1 MLTISIDP
9 VAFTI
14 GSLAVRWYGIMVA
27 VGVVSAL
34 AITLREAKRLGVPH
48 DIYGLFL
55 WGIIGGFI
63 GGRLAHVIDYW
74 EDYVANPRGLIGFAG
89 LALYGT
95 IIGVLVAVWIYMRVR
110 RVPFSSLAGVGDAIA
125 LGAPVAQAIGR
136 IGCTINGCCFGKP
149 SPFTS
154 FPGAVIYTAR
164 DTIPRY
170 WHDLHLYQ
178 DGITIPLYPA
188 QIYFLLWNL
197 IVFAILWRFRGKLKP
212 QGSLFFLYL
221 CLYAAGDFALRFF
234 RLNEPFLLGLHQG
247 QVISLAILVV
257 AVPWLIIRLRRFQK
271 QALVTELANG
281 AELEQ
286 SHED

>member
-9 VAFTI
+9 VAFAI
-14 GSLAVRWYGIMVA
+14 GSLTVMWYGIMVA
-27 VGVVSAL
+27 VAVVSAL
-34 AITLREAKRLGVPH
+34 AITLREANRLGLSH
-48 DIYGLFL
+48 DIYALFL

-63 GGRLAHVIDYW
+63 GGRLVHIIDYW
-74 EDYVANPRGLIGFAG
+74 EYYIANPQALIGFAG

-95 IIGVLVAVWIYMRVR
+95 IIGVIAAVWIYMRVR
-110 RVPFSSLAGVGDAIA
+110 RVPFSSLAGVGDAA
-125 LGAPVAQAIGR
+125 AVGVPVAQAIGR
-136 IGCTINGCCFGKP
+136 VGCTINGCCFGKP
-149 SPFTS
+149 SPFQS
-154 FPGAVIYTAR
+154 FPGAVIYTPR
-164 DTIPRY
+164 DTIPSEY
-170 WHDLHLYQ
+170 W
-178 DGITIPLYPA
+178 GVPLYPA

-197 IVFAILWRFRGKLKP
+197 IVFAIVWRLRGKLKP

-234 RLNEPFLLGLHQG
+234 RVNEPLLLGLHQG

-257 AVPWLIIRLRRFQK
+257 AVPWLIIRIRRFQK
-271 QALVTELANG
+271 QALATELANG

>member
-9 VAFTI
+9 VAFII
-14 GSLAVRWYGIMVA
+14 GSLTVRWYGIMVA
-27 VGVVSAL
+27 VAVVSAL

-74 EDYVANPRGLIGFAG
+74 EYYIANPRELIGFAG
-89 LALYGT
+89 LALHGT
-95 IIGVLVAVWIYMRVR
+95 IIGVLVAVWIYMMVR
-110 RVPFSSLAGVGDAIA
+110 RVPFSSLAGVGDAVA
-125 LGAPVAQAIGR
+125 LGASLAQAVGR
-136 IGCTINGCCFGKP
+136 VGCTINGCCFGKP
-149 SPFTS
+149 SPFQS
-154 FPGAVIYTAR
+154 FPGAVIYTPR
-164 DTIPRY
+164 DTIPPEY
-170 WHDLHLYQ
+170 W
-178 DGITIPLYPA
+178 GVPLYPA

-197 IVFAILWRFRGKLKP
+197 IVFAIVWRFRGKLKP

-234 RLNEPFLLGLHQG
+234 RVNEPFLLGLHQG

>member
-9 VAFTI
+9 VAFII
-14 GSLAVRWYGIMVA
+14 GSLTVRWYGIMVA
-27 VGVVSAL
+27 VAVVSAL

-74 EDYVANPRGLIGFAG
+74 EYYIANPRELIGFAG
-89 LALYGT
+89 LALHGT
-95 IIGVLVAVWIYMRVR
+95 IIGVLVAVWIYMMVR
-110 RVPFSSLAGVGDAIA
+110 RVPFSSLAGVGDAVA
-125 LGAPVAQAIGR
+125 LGASLAQAVGR
-136 IGCTINGCCFGKP
+136 VGCTINGCCFGKP
-149 SPFTS
+149 SPFQS
-154 FPGAVIYTAR
+154 FPGAVIYTPR
-164 DTIPRY
+164 DTIPPEY
-170 WHDLHLYQ
+170 W
-178 DGITIPLYPA
+178 GVPLYPA

-197 IVFAILWRFRGKLKP
+197 IVFAILWRSRGKLKP

-234 RLNEPFLLGLHQG
+234 RVNEPFLLGLHQG

>member
-14 GSLAVRWYGIMVA
+14 GSLAVRWYGIIVA
-27 VGVVSAL
+27 VAVVSAL
-34 AITLREAKRLGVPH
+34 ALTLREGKRLGISH
-48 DIYGLFL
+48 DIYALFL

-74 EDYVANPRGLIGFAG
+74 EYYIANPKELIGFAG
-89 LALYGT
+89 LALYGS

-110 RVPFSSLAGVGDAIA
+110 KVPFSSLAAVGDAVA
-125 LGAPVAQAIGR
+125 VGAPLAQAIGR

-149 SPFTS
+149 SPFQS
-154 FPGAVIYTAR
+154 FPGAVIYTPR
-164 DTIPRY
+164 DTIPPQY
-170 WHDLHLYQ
+170 W
-178 DGITIPLYPA
+178 GVPLYPA
-188 QIYFLLWNL
+188 QIYFLIWNL
-197 IVFAILWRFRGKLKP
+197 IVFAVVWTLRGKLKP

-221 CLYAAGDFALRFF
+221 CLYAAGDFGLRFF
-234 RLNEPFLLGLHQG
+234 RVNDPFLLGLHQG

-271 QALVTELANG
+271 QALVTELTNEAD
-281 AELEQ
+281 LEQ

>member
-14 GSLAVRWYGIMVA
+14 GSLAVRWYGIIVA
-27 VGVVSAL
+27 VAVVSAL
-34 AITLREAKRLGVPH
+34 ALTLREGKRLGISH
-48 DIYGLFL
+48 DIYALFL

-74 EDYVANPRGLIGFAG
+74 EYYIANPKELIGFAG
-89 LALYGT
+89 LALYGS

-110 RVPFSSLAGVGDAIA
+110 KVPFSSLAAVGDAVA
-125 LGAPVAQAIGR
+125 VGAPLAQAIGR

-149 SPFTS
+149 SPFQS
-154 FPGAVIYTAR
+154 FPGAVIYTPR
-164 DTIPRY
+164 DTIPPQY
-170 WHDLHLYQ
+170 W
-178 DGITIPLYPA
+178 GVPLYPA
-188 QIYFLLWNL
+188 QIYFLIWNL
-197 IVFAILWRFRGKLKP
+197 IVFAVVWTLRGKLKP

-221 CLYAAGDFALRFF
+221 CLYAAGDFGLRFF
-234 RLNEPFLLGLHQG
+234 RVNDPFLLGLHQG

-271 QALVTELANG
+271 QALVTELANE
-281 AELEQ
+281 ADLEQ

>member
-9 VAFTI
+9 VAFII
-14 GSLAVRWYGIMVA
+14 GSLTVRWYGVMVA
-27 VGVVSAL
+27 VAVVSAL
-34 AITLREAKRLGVPH
+34 AITLREAKRLGVPQ
-48 DIYGLFL
+48 DIYALFL

-63 GGRLAHVIDYW
+63 GGRLVHVIDYW
-74 EDYVANPRGLIGFAG
+74 EYYIANPRELIGFAG
-89 LALYGT
+89 LALHGT

-110 RVPFSSLAGVGDAIA
+110 RIPFSSLAGVGDAIA
-125 LGAPVAQAIGR
+125 VGVPLAQAIGR

-149 SPFTS
+149 SPFQS
-154 FPGAVIYTAR
+154 FPGAVIYTPR
-164 DTIPRY
+164 DTIPSEY
-170 WHDLHLYQ
+170 W
-178 DGITIPLYPA
+178 GVPLYPA

-234 RLNEPFLLGLHQG
+234 RVNEPFLLGLYQG

-271 QALVTELANG
+271 QALRTELANE

>member
-1 MLTISIDP
+1 MPTISIDP
-9 VAFTI
+9 VAFII
-14 GSLAVRWYGIMVA
+14 GSLTVRWYGIMVA
-27 VGVVSAL
+27 VAVVSAL

-74 EDYVANPRGLIGFAG
+74 EYYIANPRELIGFAG

-95 IIGVLVAVWIYMRVR
+95 IIGVLVAVWIYMMVR
-110 RVPFSSLAGVGDAIA
+110 RVPFSSLAGVGDAVA
-125 LGAPVAQAIGR
+125 LGASLAQAIGR
-136 IGCTINGCCFGKP
+136 VGCIINGCCFGKP
-149 SPFTS
+149 SPFQS
-154 FPGAVIYTAR
+154 FPGAVIYTPR
-164 DTIPRY
+164 DTIPPEY
-170 WHDLHLYQ
+170 W
-178 DGITIPLYPA
+178 GVPLYPA

-234 RLNEPFLLGLHQG
+234 RVNEPFLLGLHQG

-257 AVPWLIIRLRRFQK
+257 AVPWLIIRLRRFQE
-271 QALVTELANG
+271 QALRTEFANE

-286 SHED
+286 SHKD

>member
-14 GSLAVRWYGIMVA
+14 GSLTVRWYGIMVA
-27 VGVVSAL
+27 VAVVSAL
-34 AITLREAKRLGVPH
+34 AITLREAKRLGLSH
-48 DIYGLFL
+48 DIYALFL

-74 EDYVANPRGLIGFAG
+74 DYYIANPRELIGFAG

-110 RVPFSSLAGVGDAIA
+110 RVPFSSLAGMGDAVA
-125 LGAPVAQAIGR
+125 VGVPVAQAIGR
-136 IGCTINGCCFGKP
+136 IGCTINGCCYGKP
-149 SPFTS
+149 SPFQS
-154 FPGAVIYTAR
+154 FPGAVIYTPR
-164 DTIPRY
+164 DTIPSQY
-170 WHDLHLYQ
+170 W
-178 DGITIPLYPA
+178 GVPLYPT

-197 IVFAILWRFRGKLKP
+197 VVFAIVWRFRDKLKP

-221 CLYAAGDFALRFF
+221 CLYAAGDFGLRFF
-234 RLNEPFLLGLHQG
+234 RVNEPFLFGLYQG

-257 AVPWLIIRLRRFQK
+257 AVPWLIIRIRRFQK
-271 QALVTELANG
+271 QALRTKLPNK
-281 AELEQ
+281 AESEQ